1 MRAST
6 LAKKVARLTL
16 TKKAYDVVTMDLR
29 GLTPMADFFVVC
41 SADTDIQVKAVADAV
56 AQGMKDVGIAPWH
69 RESGDANWILLDFVD
84 VVLHVFHRDTRGFY
98 NLEKLWGDAK
108 FESFAEPT
116 GRPVKKAPPRR
127 SGARKNVWSGARVG
141 R

>member
-1 MRAST
+1 LRAST
-6 LAKKVARLTL
+6 LAGKVARLTL

-41 SADTDIQVKAVADAV
+41 SADSDIQVRAVADAV
-56 AQGMKDVGIAPWH
+56 AAGMKDLGIAPWH

-84 VVLHVFHRDTRGFY
+84 VVLHVFHKDTRGFY

-108 FESFAEPT
+108 FETIAERVR
-116 GRPVKKAPPRR
+116 RPVKKGSPPGNGHGTKAR
-127 SGARKNVWSGARVG
+127 STARAG

>member
-1 MRAST
+1 LRAST

-56 AQGMKDVGIAPWH
+56 AHGMKDIGVVPWH

-84 VVLHVFHRDTRGFY
+84 VVLHVFHKDTRGFY
-98 NLEKLWGDAK
+98 NLEKLWGDAT
-108 FESFAEPT
+108 FEGIAEPT
-116 GRPVKKAPPRR
+116 RKPVKKSSPKK
-127 SGARKNVWSGARVG
+127 SGAGPKPRSVSKAR